1 MRAVLQRVSRARV
14 VVEGTAIA
22 ECGRGVVI
30 LVGVGHGDTEAEA
43 RWLAEKCATLR
54 IFEDAQGKTNLALG
68 DVGGEAIVVSQFT
81 LFADARKGRRPSF
94 IDAAAPDR
102 AEPLVRLFSEH
113 LASQGVPTRQG
124 VFGAHMQV
132 ELVNDGPVT
141 ILLERTPGAGD

>member
-1 MRAVLQRVSRARV
+1 VL
-14 VVEGTAIA
+14 VEERTVA
-22 ECGRGVVI
+22 EIGRGVVI
-30 LVGVGHGDTEAEA
+30 LVGVGHGDTRAEA

-54 IFEDAQGKTNLALG
+54 MFEDAQGKTNLALG
-68 DVGGEAIVVSQFT
+68 DVDGGAIVVSQFT

-94 IDAAAPDR
+94 VDAAAPDQ

-113 LASQGVPTRQG
+113 LASQGVPTQQG

-141 ILLERTPGAGD
+141 IMLERPPGTAE